1 LRRSRT
7 RTPTGSFREGLTEV
21 PERLTAEYIER
32 VDIDAPPLPDEFDAS
47 HIRRSL
53 MAIGAVVLI
62 VAAAVALLPGLGSL
76 RARFAGAQPGW
87 LAVAVVLQVLS
98 CASYVL
104 AFRVVFCRRMSWTTS
119 TQIGLAELAANSLFS
134 VGGAGGLAL
143 GAWILNRGGVERG
156 HIARRTVAFF
166 LITSLTNV
174 GFLALGGILLA
185 TGILPGSPGLL
196 YGLIPAAVG
205 FAAIGGALGARPL
218 AHNIARRVTSTRV
231 ERALTALGDG
241 VGEALHLLRTRQ
253 PALGAGALGY
263 MLFDVAM
270 LGICFT
276 AFGNDV
282 PPVGVLLLAYLIGQ
296 LGGLLPI
303 PGGIGGVDGG
313 LIGTLVL
320 YGVSATD
327 AAVAVL
333 AYRGI
338 LLAVPALLGL
348 PALAILRRRLQTEAH
363 DIAVCS
369 PGQEVEVLGLGTVA
383 PFRTREPA

>member
-1 LRRSRT
+1 M
-7 RTPTGSFREGLTEV
+7 RTPTGSSREGLTSKV
-21 PERLTAEYIER
+21 PDRLKVEYIER
-32 VDIDAPPLPDEFDAS
+32 VDIDTPPLPDQFDSS

-53 MAIGAVVLI
+53 IAVAVIVLV
-62 VAAAVALLPGLGSL
+62 VAAAVVLLPGLGSL

-87 LAVAVVLQVLS
+87 LGVAVVLQILS

-119 TQIGLAELAANSLFS
+119 AEIGLAELAANSLFS

-143 GAWILNRGGVERG
+143 GAWILNRGGVDRG

-166 LITSLTNV
+166 LITSLANV
-174 GFLALGGILLA
+174 GFLALAGVLLA
-185 TGILPGSPGLL
+185 AHVLPGSPGAL
-196 YGLIPAAVG
+196 YGLLPAAVG

-218 AHNIARRVTSTRV
+218 SHRIARRVKSERV

-241 VGEALHLLRTRQ
+241 VSEALHLLRTRQ
-253 PALGAGALGY
+253 PALGIGAAGY
-263 MLFDVAM
+263 MLFDVAV
-270 LGICFT
+270 LGVCFT

-282 PPVGVLLLAYLIGQ
+282 PPLGVLLLAYLIGQ

-369 PGQEVEVLGLGTVA
+369 PGQEVDVLGRGSVA
-383 PFRTREPA
+383 PFRTLSP